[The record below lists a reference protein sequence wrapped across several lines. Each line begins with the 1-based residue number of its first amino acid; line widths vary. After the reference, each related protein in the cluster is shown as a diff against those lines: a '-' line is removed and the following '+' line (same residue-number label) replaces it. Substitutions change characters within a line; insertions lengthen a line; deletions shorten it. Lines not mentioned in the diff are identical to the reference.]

1 MPLQSVK
8 FLNTRFWIFST
19 CVCDF
24 SAQHIYIYMGSVFAH
39 LILPVLHSLEGS
51 AYDI

>member
-1 MPLQSVK
+1 
-8 FLNTRFWIFST
+8 
-19 CVCDF
+19 
-24 SAQHIYIYMGSVFAH
+24 MGSVFAH